1 MLVIKV
7 KSICQNYIFY
17 FHQSHHVLFIFL
29 GNPFLSLL
37 KLVSFVNLTFFYYF
51 YFNTVC
57 VDFIEFLLIDIL
69 LYENDRFFNILFTL
83 FYVLWLPLKLLS
95 SYEKQSLN
103 IFSNASNYY
112 FFFYNID
119 FYVPILALLL
129 ANSSL
134 DYIIFF
140 NALFLIISDLGDKSF
155 TGHVGVLD
163 I

>member
-83 FYVLWLPLKLLS
+83 FYVL
-95 SYEKQSLN
+95 
-103 IFSNASNYY
+103 
-112 FFFYNID
+112 
-119 FYVPILALLL
+119 
-129 ANSSL
+129 
-134 DYIIFF
+134 
-140 NALFLIISDLGDKSF
+140 
-155 TGHVGVLD
+155 
-163 I
+163 